1 MTRIRATRMQKGLAC
16 LLVLLSIAYVSAQSA
31 EQSPIAA
38 AAKSNNLTA
47 VRALIAKSADVNAP
61 QADGSTALLW
71 AAYNGNVEMTK
82 ALLAARAKVDT
93 ANKYGVTPL
102 LQAARSGDSAV
113 MEVLL
118 NGGAKATQLAAD
130 GTTPLMAA
138 SRACSVEGVRM
149 LVARGADVNSAD
161 AFQEETALM
170 WAAEE
175 GHLAVVKTLLEVG
188 ANANLKSHVTTLTER
203 RAADHP
209 SGGMTALMF
218 AVRDGHEDV
227 VEALIKAGADLKLTN
242 GDGDG
247 GLMTGTA
254 MHIAIVNDRY
264 DLAAR
269 LLELGADAN
278 DGSLFLA
285 VDAHDG
291 TTDMRARDGSKLRPN
306 HLNKLTSIDLIKLL
320 LDKGAD
326 PNKLFLGQF
335 HNTSLGAGDF
345 YAGSPF
351 YKAAIQSDVEVLK
364 IMLAHGANVEWVPPQ
379 VTLPS
384 AGRGG
389 NANWGR
395 PALFAAMN
403 GGRGAA
409 FGGGP
414 GFSRLGPPPFREP
427 GDRSPA
433 SAVKALIEAGADPNV
448 WSWPDNSPPIHR
460 AVALANVDLIRTL
473 VSAGAKLNSWDNDG
487 NTPLQI
493 AEKANTPEEIKKA
506 EDRIIAA
513 IANGTPVPSRGA
525 PPQEVVDLVRELM
538 GLPPEAPAA
547 QAAAEGG
554 AK

>member
-1 MTRIRATRMQKGLAC
+1 MTRIRTTRMHKGLAC
-16 LLVLLSIAYVSAQSA
+16 LLMLLSIVYVSVQGA

-38 AAKSNNLTA
+38 AAKANNLTT
-47 VRALIAKSADVNAP
+47 VRALIAKGTDVNAP

-71 AAYNGNVEMTK
+71 AAYNGNAEMTK
-82 ALLAARAKVDT
+82 ALLASRAKVDVT
-93 ANKYGVTPL
+93 NKYGVTPL
-102 LQAARSGDSAV
+102 LQAARMGESAV
-113 MEVLL
+113 MELLL
-118 NGGAKATQLAAD
+118 NAGAKPTQLAAD

-138 SRACSVEGVRM
+138 ARAGSVEGARM
-149 LVARGADVNSAD
+149 LVARGADVNAAD

-170 WAAEE
+170 WAARE

-188 ANANLKSHVTTLTER
+188 GNPNLKSHVTTLTER

-209 SGGMTALMF
+209 TGGMTALMF
-218 AVRDGHEDV
+218 AVRDGHGDV
-227 VEALIKAGADLKLTN
+227 AEALIKGGADLKATN
-242 GDGDG
+242 GDANG
-247 GLMTGTA
+247 GLMAGTA
-254 MHIAIVNDRY
+254 MHIAIVNDRF

-291 TTDMRARDGSKLRPN
+291 TTDARARDGSKLRPD
-306 HLNKLTSIDLIKLL
+306 HANKLTSMDLIRLL

-326 PNKLFLGQF
+326 PNKMFLGQF

-351 YKAAIQSDVEVLK
+351 YKAAAQADVEVLK
-364 IMLAHGANVEWVPPQ
+364 LLIARGANVEWVPPQ
-379 VTLPS
+379 VTLPA

-409 FGGGP
+409 FGAGP
-414 GFSRLGPPPFREP
+414 GFSRQGPPPFREP
-427 GDRSPA
+427 GTRSPA
-433 SAVKALIEAGADPNV
+433 EAAKALIAAGADPNV

-460 AVALANVDLIRTL
+460 AAALGNIDLIKTL
-473 VSAGAKLNSWDNDG
+473 VSAGAKLDSWDNDG

-493 AEKANTPEEIKKA
+493 AERTNTPEAIKRA
-506 EDRIIAA
+506 EDAVIAA
-513 IANGTPVPSRGA
+513 VANGTPVPARGA
-525 PPQEVVDLVRELM
+525 PPQEVVNLIRDLM
-538 GLPPEAPAA
+538 GLPPEAPKAV
-547 QAAAEGG
+547 AAAEGG